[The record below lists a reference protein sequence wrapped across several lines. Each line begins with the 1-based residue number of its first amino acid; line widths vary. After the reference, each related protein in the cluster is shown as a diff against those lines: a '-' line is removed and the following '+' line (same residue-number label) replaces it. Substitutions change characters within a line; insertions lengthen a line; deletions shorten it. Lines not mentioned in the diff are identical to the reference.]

1 MHAMTSPQCLRP
13 AHSQALVS
21 STAIIPNHNTNM
33 VDTTPTKEI
42 DEELQLGENTSAT
55 TLPAANEQISE
66 AVSRDDV
73 ESKLTKGAIDLSYSS
88 GVSSRRNSSR
98 RKGSVNLRKEA
109 LRESQLS
116 LVALKLLGD
125 LDLAALDDDGHDDE
139 EALST
144 TLPEGEE
151 NKDTKSIKRQK
162 LGCFRRIFLNPSY
175 SLRKQMLLTFGAVS
189 TLTILVIML
198 VSIIATFVAGYQAK
212 EESKATAE
220 QLIKVSLGTTAR
232 YVAEAISPRIM
243 PVDIANIMKE
253 FLLDR
258 FVGYPIIEDDSAT
271 PFYSSEEGTNIY
283 PILMDPLPMDWD
295 FSHGDLWC

>member
-1 MHAMTSPQCLRP
+1 
-13 AHSQALVS
+13 
-21 STAIIPNHNTNM
+21 M
-33 VDTTPTKEI
+33 VDTTPTTKET
-42 DEELQLGENTSAT
+42 DEELQLGEEHISAT
-55 TLPAANEQISE
+55 TLPAADEQISE
-66 AVSRDDV
+66 ADLRDDAD
-73 ESKLTKGAIDLSYSS
+73 SKLLTKSAIDLSYSS
-88 GVSSRRNSSR
+88 AVSSRRNSR

-151 NKDTKSIKRQK
+151 NKDTTSIKRQQ

-198 VSIIATFVAGYQAK
+198 VSIIATYVAGYQAK

-258 FVGYPIIEDDSAT
+258 FVEINRFAELDRLVELEKIAG
-271 PFYSSEEGTNIY
+271 
-283 PILMDPLPMDWD
+283 WD
-295 FSHGDLWC
+295 GLVGSDRFVGINRMVELEKFAEWDKCDGD